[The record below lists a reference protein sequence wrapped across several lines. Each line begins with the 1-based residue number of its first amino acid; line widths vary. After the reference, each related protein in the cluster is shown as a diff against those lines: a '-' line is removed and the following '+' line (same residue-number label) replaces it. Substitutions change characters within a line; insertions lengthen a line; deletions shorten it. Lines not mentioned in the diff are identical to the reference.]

1 MLTAVKYSKNVA
13 KNGGTRITSTLFD
26 VIIALQEIGVDD
38 KDIVPILE
46 RMITS
51 GYIRF
56 SCDGAHRN

>member
-1 MLTAVKYSKNVA
+1 MLTAVRYSKNAA

-38 KDIVPILE
+38 KDIVLILE

-56 SCDGAHRN
+56 GFDGAHSN